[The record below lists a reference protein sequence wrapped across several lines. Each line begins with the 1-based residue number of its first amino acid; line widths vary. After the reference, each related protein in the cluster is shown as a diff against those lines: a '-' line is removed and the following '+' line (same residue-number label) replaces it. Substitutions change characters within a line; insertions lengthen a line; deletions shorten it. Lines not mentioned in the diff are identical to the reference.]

1 MIPSLTLLLV
11 LGCCWSAAA
20 RAAQPASSEHER
32 LAYKMHY
39 GSFQVGS
46 FRTEVL
52 PGESGGLTLKA
63 TMQTSSRY
71 RRFFWVDNVYV
82 AHLDP
87 ELLLRRLVKE
97 IRQKNL
103 SHTMDITFDQ
113 GAGMARTADGRTW
126 EAPAGT
132 RDILSLAYH
141 LRTFPLAP
149 KEKRTYTLDGEGLT
163 WEVTVERIGQE
174 EVETAAGKCR
184 ADKVLLRTKSPPARW
199 RAWKTDILTNR
210 LSGMGSGVVIWFSTA
225 GTRVPV
231 QMLFPASPFDL
242 RMSLEWCEGA
252 SLTGE
257 ER

>member
-1 MIPSLTLLLV
+1 MIPSLTLLVV

-20 RAAQPASSEHER
+20 GAAQPASSEHER
-32 LAYKMHY
+32 LTYKMHY
-39 GSFQVGS
+39 GSFNAGT

-52 PGESGGLTLKA
+52 PGENGALTLKA
-63 TMQTSSRY
+63 TMQTTSLY
-71 RRFFWVDNVYV
+71 RKFFWVDNVYE
-82 AHLDP
+82 AYLDA
-87 ELLLRRLVKE
+87 ELVLRRLVKQ

-103 SHTMDITFDQ
+103 SHTMDIAFDQ
-113 GAGMARTADGRTW
+113 EAGMARTADGRTW

-132 RDILSLAYH
+132 RDILSLVYH

-163 WEVTVERIGQE
+163 WEVSVERIGQE
-174 EVETAAGKCR
+174 EVETAAGTCR
-184 ADKVLLRTKSPPARW
+184 ADKVLLRTKSPSSRW

-210 LSGMGSGVVIWFSTA
+210 LSGMGSGVLIWFSTA

-242 RMSLEWCEGA
+242 RMSLERCEGA
-252 SLTGE
+252 SLTGK